1 MSAVATT
8 ESEMKVPPSLAF
20 VENAP
25 VTRSV
30 GVMGADI
37 HSGFGDASMEA
48 PAQYDADD
56 WGYSFNE
63 SSFAPTKLSS
73 SDDFNPSKNFGPE
86 SLMPSKLSSSDAF
99 NPIKGGNVGF
109 SSPMVFQESV
119 QPRALEPEPIY
130 FEKYSSFVSTSSP
143 SAVLAD
149 IANVFAERSNVD
161 HEPCFEKNKIKGVAY
176 ESNGRCTF
184 KVRLY
189 QSSSPGSILCEFQR
203 RSGCVV
209 SFNKFY
215 RRTLADIASH
225 VSKKVGTGNWLSN
238 IERTEVQINEPTV
251 QLDSDAAINLIS
263 MAGCDNIDVQ
273 REGAQA
279 LANVA
284 KFPTNQ
290 VKLAEMHMEA
300 PAESR
305 VVGLLQK
312 LLGSVDV
319 ELCRSGCV
327 LLSSLATQDCM
338 KSVLTQTLL
347 QQMLVILDAPASFE
361 TTNSKRQIALTLS
374 MLAKTGAQ
382 EILSHPCGQQ
392 CVNVLKKYMR
402 AYDASF
408 QESVLSALGSLQA

>member
-1 MSAVATT
+1 MDFDKIQYDMSAVATT

-149 IANVFAERSNVD
+149 IANVFA
-161 HEPCFEKNKIKGVAY
+161 GVFFVFA
-176 ESNGRCTF
+176 F
-184 KVRLY
+184 VRLGE
-189 QSSSPGSILCEFQR
+189 QERHSGVPAGVCGEQR
-203 RSGCVV
+203 HGRRNSRS
-209 SFNKFY
+209 
-215 RRTLADIASH
+215 
-225 VSKKVGTGNWLSN
+225 
-238 IERTEVQINEPTV
+238 
-251 QLDSDAAINLIS
+251 
-263 MAGCDNIDVQ
+263 
-273 REGAQA
+273 
-279 LANVA
+279 
-284 KFPTNQ
+284 
-290 VKLAEMHMEA
+290 
-300 PAESR
+300 
-305 VVGLLQK
+305 
-312 LLGSVDV
+312 
-319 ELCRSGCV
+319 
-327 LLSSLATQDCM
+327 
-338 KSVLTQTLL
+338 
-347 QQMLVILDAPASFE
+347 
-361 TTNSKRQIALTLS
+361 
-374 MLAKTGAQ
+374 
-382 EILSHPCGQQ
+382 
-392 CVNVLKKYMR
+392 
-402 AYDASF
+402 
-408 QESVLSALGSLQA
+408 